1 MPEAAQRLIVFRAKR
16 GIFFLIIQ
24 LSCQEIALVASRYIE
39 GRALTSCSS
48 TLSLSIQA
56 EIKHTFSS
64 SRATRTEIREFKVQ
78 WPHGEKKNWHKKWAG
93 PGCPSRPASDG
104 PAPTI
109 VGKLAMEFKFF
120 V

>member
-1 MPEAAQRLIVFRAKR
+1 MPEAAQQLIVFRAKR
-16 GIFFLIIQ
+16 GNFFWIIQ

-78 WPHGEKKNWHKKWAG
+78 WPHGEKKNWHKK
-93 PGCPSRPASDG
+93 CRPASDG